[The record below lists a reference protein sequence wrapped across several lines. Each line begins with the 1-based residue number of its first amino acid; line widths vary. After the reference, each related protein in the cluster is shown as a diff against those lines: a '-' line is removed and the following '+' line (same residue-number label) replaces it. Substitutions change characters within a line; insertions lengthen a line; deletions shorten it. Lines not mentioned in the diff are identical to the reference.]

1 MYAQRK
7 ISRSVEGQFQAAE
20 QPKRPARTT
29 MDPLNERELP
39 LTGGKKKY
47 YN

>member
-20 QPKRPARTT
+20 QAKRPART
-29 MDPLNERELP
+29 MDPLTERELP
-39 LTGGKKKY
+39 LTGSKKKY